1 MSGVDTRT
9 EAFFDRTLGEF
20 RCDRCATEFTIGS
33 TFGSMSH
40 HTLTCPLCDARE
52 ERLTRLSDHPDA
64 PEVSA

>member
-1 MSGVDTRT
+1 MSGVGTRT

-40 HTLTCPLCDARE
+40 HTLTCPLCDAGE
-52 ERLTRLSDHPDA
+52 QCLTRLSDHPDA